1 MSPDKKTAQQGDKV
15 KVHYKGRLEDG
26 FEFDTSVDKEP
37 LIFIIGASE
46 VIQGFEDAALGMAS
60 GEMKTVS
67 IAPESAYGPY
77 NDELVV
83 DMPREYIPEDIIPE
97 IGMLLKIVDNEGQE
111 IPVRVT
117 DVDDDTIT
125 LDANHPLV
133 EPWCWRPLRWLH
145 CSAD

>member
-37 LIFIIGASE
+37 LIFIIGANE

-67 IAPESAYGPY
+67 IVPESAYGPY

-97 IGMLLKIVDNEGQE
+97 IGMLLKIVDNDGQE

-125 LDANHPLV
+125 LDANHPLAGKTLIFDI
-133 EPWCWRPLRWLH
+133 ELLEIL
-145 CSAD
+145 